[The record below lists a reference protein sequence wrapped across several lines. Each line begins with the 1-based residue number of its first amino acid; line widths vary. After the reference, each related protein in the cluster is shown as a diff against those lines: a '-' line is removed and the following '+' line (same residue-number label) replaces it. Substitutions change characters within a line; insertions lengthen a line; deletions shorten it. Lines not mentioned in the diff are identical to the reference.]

1 MNVINVKNDKLID
14 TKIILWS
21 IVPFCSN
28 PETSPDISNSECMS
42 ISVWRALGWE
52 SEDGVVLMLLAK
64 SATGLEKN
72 FELPGVRTAFSSEVK
87 PKDNG
92 PVDLFK
98 WKNKN
103 HQFANFGQLYDI
115 SYLIIWWGGVRL
127 TFRFHDC
134 IPDCLDDSPAPSRRS
149 VPNKPLVLSTWSM
162 WTFNNSVYLSW
173 TFVNSFL
180 ISFSFSSRRNTVEN
194 KIEKCV

>member
-1 MNVINVKNDKLID
+1 MASSNFLSTLEFFFSDDEDQTSPETTKMNFKDALNENWFTKNL
-14 TKIILWS
+14 LWS

-42 ISVWRALGWE
+42 ISDWRALGWE

-92 PVDLFK
+92 PVDL
-98 WKNKN
+98 
-103 HQFANFGQLYDI
+103 
-115 SYLIIWWGGVRL
+115 
-127 TFRFHDC
+127 
-134 IPDCLDDSPAPSRRS
+134 
-149 VPNKPLVLSTWSM
+149 LSEK
-162 WTFNNSVYLSW
+162 VKILSICH
-173 TFVNSFL
+173 F
-180 ISFSFSSRRNTVEN
+180 
-194 KIEKCV
+194 